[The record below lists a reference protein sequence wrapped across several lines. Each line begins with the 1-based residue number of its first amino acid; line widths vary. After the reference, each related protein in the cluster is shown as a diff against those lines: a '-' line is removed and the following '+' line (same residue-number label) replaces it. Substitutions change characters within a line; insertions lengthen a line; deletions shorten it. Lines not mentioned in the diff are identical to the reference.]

1 MKSRNIGIDEFN
13 YDSLVAPP
21 INALFTPDDIGMFY
35 ELASS
40 IKYSA
45 RLEYKYK
52 CIDEVMRCRGFQRL
66 GTGTNRAVYKF
77 LEDTSFVAK
86 VPYAT
91 IALEDNL
98 AEFRN
103 QFLLK
108 PFVSKCF
115 ETHPSG
121 AVGIFERVNPV
132 TSREQF
138 ITIAK
143 DVFTLID
150 EFLVGEYILADFG
163 TRFFMNYGIREGFG
177 PVLLDYPYVYKL
189 DGNKLFCNKP
199 DPTNKTGRCEGIIDY
214 DPGYNFLYCKKCGAK
229 YKAQE
234 LSQKIKTKAIIIK
247 EQGEKTMK
255 ITLNGGS
262 RNFNNK
268 VISDNP
274 NYIESAKSIA
284 DTTKQIH
291 VETERSYSDENV
303 PVVRI
308 KRSTE
313 VKAEIE
319 TPNVIKVS
327 LKPETTTVEEKAKE
341 VVKPVVEPEIKEVV
355 EEAPKKESIAV
366 EEKVN
371 KFLNDYK
378 PSEKL
383 TVNGTEEAPKKDTP
397 VSFDSSLINNNGNMM
412 KKTIEEYN
420 SNKVEEKTYFEEALE
435 FIDKLADNIEELD
448 KDELD
453 QIRSNEKLIAI
464 IKKLYSVNFTVN
476 DVSID
481 DSQLITA
488 HVTPVL
494 LSADADDE
502 KEPVVYGAFDDI
514 DFDFSIVDTTEDAD
528 NEEEVKL
535 PTVKM
540 FNASLIN
547 ITDILPNANSKKI
560 AVISDEDDNY
570 MKTKDGDILAIDKIN
585 GRAIDDSAITDKEYF
600 EKLLSIYEDSM
611 NTVSAQD
618 ASVEEE
624 E

>member
-1 MKSRNIGIDEFN
+1 
-13 YDSLVAPP
+13 
-21 INALFTPDDIGMFY
+21 
-35 ELASS
+35 
-40 IKYSA
+40 
-45 RLEYKYK
+45 
-52 CIDEVMRCRGFQRL
+52 
-66 GTGTNRAVYKF
+66 
-77 LEDTSFVAK
+77 
-86 VPYAT
+86 
-91 IALEDNL
+91 
-98 AEFRN
+98 
-103 QFLLK
+103 
-108 PFVSKCF
+108 
-115 ETHPSG
+115 
-121 AVGIFERVNPV
+121 
-132 TSREQF
+132 
-138 ITIAK
+138 
-143 DVFTLID
+143 
-150 EFLVGEYILADFG
+150 
-163 TRFFMNYGIREGFG
+163 
-177 PVLLDYPYVYKL
+177 
-189 DGNKLFCNKP
+189 
-199 DPTNKTGRCEGIIDY
+199 
-214 DPGYNFLYCKKCGAK
+214 
-229 YKAQE
+229 
-234 LSQKIKTKAIIIK
+234 
-247 EQGEKTMK
+247 
-255 ITLNGGS
+255 
-262 RNFNNK
+262 
-268 VISDNP
+268 
-274 NYIESAKSIA
+274 
-284 DTTKQIH
+284 
-291 VETERSYSDENV
+291 
-303 PVVRI
+303 
-308 KRSTE
+308 
-313 VKAEIE
+313 
-319 TPNVIKVS
+319 
-327 LKPETTTVEEKAKE
+327 
-341 VVKPVVEPEIKEVV
+341 
-355 EEAPKKESIAV
+355 
-366 EEKVN
+366 
-371 KFLNDYK
+371 
-378 PSEKL
+378 
-383 TVNGTEEAPKKDTP
+383 
-397 VSFDSSLINNNGNMM
+397 MM

-514 DFDFSIVDTTEDAD
+514 DFDFSIVDTTEDTD